1 MSVAFHAALL
11 FFATIASFWISAI
24 CGGGASLIL
33 IPVLNLLLAPAF
45 VPFSLT
51 IGTFTSS
58 ASRIVVFR
66 RHIHWKIFS
75 WFVPFS
81 IPAVLLGAWLMK
93 FVNPLYLEI
102 WVALILIANI
112 PELFRTKS
120 QQKKEEKP
128 FPNYVMAAVGFLAG
142 FVSGV
147 TGAIG
152 LLFNR
157 FYLRYGLT
165 KEQIVATR
173 AANEI
178 CLHLIKIIVYL
189 LLGLYSNAAIWF
201 GLVIA
206 ISAVISSYSVKF
218 ILPLISEFLFRKI
231 GYGSMVVSGLFLLVN
246 TAQSI
251 IRQDR
256 ISFETNRY
264 KETVMNWRE
273 SSFVLEFSLGEGL
286 EIERQIRPQELP
298 EHLKAKFEELS
309 AQYDEI
315 FLEVVYRIG
324 ADKAYE
330 FYCYKNNVLTKYEFD
345 E

>member
-1 MSVAFHAALL
+1 MTLKVILLAL
-11 FFATIASFWISAI
+11 ATIVSFWISAI

-33 IPVLNLLLAPAF
+33 IPVLNLVLAPSF

-58 ASRIVVFR
+58 ASRIVVFKKY
-66 RHIHWKIFS
+66 ISWKIFA

-102 WVALILIANI
+102 FIALFLIANL
-112 PELFRTKS
+112 PELFIGRKK
-120 QQKKEEKP
+120 QEKEEKP
-128 FPNYVMAAVGFLAG
+128 YPNYILGIVGFFAG

-178 CLHLIKIIVYL
+178 FLHTVKLIVYI
-189 LLGLYSNAAIWF
+189 LLGLYSKSAIIF

-206 ISAVISSYSVKF
+206 FSAILSSYTLKF
-218 ILPLISEFLFRKI
+218 ILPHISEFLFKKI
-231 GYGSMVVSGLFLLVN
+231 GYGAMVVSGVFLLVN
-246 TAQSI
+246 TTQSI
-251 IRQDR
+251 IQQDK
-256 ISFETNRY
+256 ISFATNKY
-264 KETVMNWRE
+264 DETVMNWRE
-273 SSFVLEFSLGEGL
+273 ASFVLEFSIGEGL
-286 EIERQIRPQELP
+286 EIERQIKSSELP
-298 EHLKAKFEELS
+298 QHLKDK
-309 AQYDEI
+309 YDILINEYDNI

-324 ADKAYE
+324 SQRVYE
-330 FYCYKNNVLTKYEFD
+330 FYCYKENILTKLEF